1 MHQYQV
7 VQERRDRVVML
18 VITRREPTRDEVWEI
33 ERAAG
38 EVLGSRVNFSIR
50 LVEEIP
56 DDASGKLSAYRSLLE
71 CD

>member
-1 MHQYQV
+1 

-18 VITRREPTRDEVWEI
+18 VIPRREPTLGEVQEI

-38 EVLGSRVNFSIR
+38 EVLGPRVDFSVR
-50 LVEEIP
+50 LVEDIP
-56 DDASGKLSAYRSLLE
+56 DDAGGKFSAYRSLVE